1 MNTPAPT
8 TTTTQVAKSAGSIGI
23 AVFCSRLLGLVREQ
37 VMAVLFGAGLSMDA
51 FVVAF
56 RIPNLLRDLFA
67 EGALSAAFVTVF
79 ADYDHNRGQEATWR
93 LANNVLLTLTIL
105 LSLLTLLGMIF
116 SEEIIQVM
124 APAFGRVAGKIALTK
139 LLTNIMFP
147 FLILVSLAAVVMG
160 ILNTKGRFFVPAMA
174 SAFFNVGSIAGGVSC
189 AWWVAPAFGQPPI
202 VGMAVGTLI
211 GGLLQLAVQLPSLR
225 RSGFTW
231 RLHLNLKDE
240 GLRRIMILMIPA
252 VIGLAA
258 TEINIFINTN
268 FAARCAEGSVSWL
281 NYAFRLMQFPIGI
294 FGVAISIATLPVIA
308 RQASRGDMGALKATY
323 VSSLTMA
330 FLLTIPAAFGLAVL
344 AKPIIRLIFE
354 HGRFLNSD
362 TIHTAEALAYYAVG
376 LFAYATVKITVPVF
390 YALKDTKYPVI
401 ASFLAVVT
409 NILIVSLTLDAFQ
422 HKAIALST
430 SITMIINFFFL
441 SAVLYKKVGG
451 YDLRYL
457 TGSFIKIIVASA
469 AMGLAALYL
478 YAAGSRLI
486 THATVFNQGL
496 VLIVT
501 IAVAVV
507 VYFILIR
514 WLGIKELHEVI
525 GGLKKRFL
533 VRGVNQSD
541 LYD

>member
-1 MNTPAPT
+1 
-8 TTTTQVAKSAGSIGI
+8 
-23 AVFCSRLLGLVREQ
+23 
-37 VMAVLFGAGLSMDA
+37 
-51 FVVAF
+51 
-56 RIPNLLRDLFA
+56 
-67 EGALSAAFVTVF
+67 
-79 ADYDHNRGQEATWR
+79 
-93 LANNVLLTLTIL
+93 
-105 LSLLTLLGMIF
+105 
-116 SEEIIQVM
+116 
-124 APAFGRVAGKIALTK
+124 
-139 LLTNIMFP
+139 
-147 FLILVSLAAVVMG
+147 
-160 ILNTKGRFFVPAMA
+160 
-174 SAFFNVGSIAGGVSC
+174 
-189 AWWVAPAFGQPPI
+189 
-202 VGMAVGTLI
+202 
-211 GGLLQLAVQLPSLR
+211 
-225 RSGFTW
+225 
-231 RLHLNLKDE
+231 
-240 GLRRIMILMIPA
+240 MIPA
-252 VIGLAA
+252 VIGLSA
-258 TEINIFINTN
+258 TQINIFINTN

-308 RQASRGDMGALKATY
+308 RQASQGDMGALRATY

-330 FLLTIPAAFGLAVL
+330 FLLTIPAAFGLVVL

-354 HGRFLNSD
+354 HGRFINSD
-362 TIHTAEALAYYAVG
+362 TIHTAEALTYYAVG

-390 YALKDTKYPVI
+390 YALRDTKYPVI
-401 ASFLAVVT
+401 ASFLAVAT
-409 NILIVSLTLDAFQ
+409 NILIVSLTLDVFQ

-457 TGSFIKIIVASA
+457 AGSFIKITGASA

-478 YAAGSRLI
+478 YAVGSRLI
-486 THATVFNQGL
+486 THATVFNQWL

-533 VRGVNQSD
+533 ARGVSQSD